1 MTQTVAVVGLG
12 YVGLP
17 LAVEFGKHR
26 PPMGSV
32 FPGARFSAYGE
43 QRDATGGVT
52 LEQFGASR
60 YVQFTA
66 DPTRLRVADVII
78 VAVPTP
84 IDNVRLP
91 DFGPL
96 LSASRTVG

>member
-17 LAVEFGKHR
+17 LAIEFGKHR
-26 PPMGSV
+26 PTIGYDLS
-32 FPGARFSAYGE
+32 AAKISAYRE
-43 QRDATGGVT
+43 QRDATGEVT
-52 LEQFGASR
+52 LEQFRASR

-66 DPTRLRVADVII
+66 DPTRLRVADGVI

-96 LSASRTVG
+96 LSASRT